1 MPRRFQRPRGAV
13 FLAVLPVV
21 LLLGVLTAG
30 PAAAGGTCHQP
41 VTDAAGT
48 RVEMRDMCFSPTVLR
63 VKPGDTVTFVN
74 RDQVAHPVAGAN
86 TTWVLDE
93 TGSASARFD
102 KAGVFAYFCHAHIG
116 MVGVVVVGDGNAA
129 GAAVVDAVQP
139 DPGSA
144 GAAAAPAAAE
154 APAVAPIAAAE
165 PAAATATA
173 PGQGRT
179 VAVIAIGALTAL
191 GGFALFR
198 RRTSPGTTHR

>member
-144 GAAAAPAAAE
+144 GAAAAPAA
-154 APAVAPIAAAE
+154 
-165 PAAATATA
+165 TATA

-191 GGFALFR
+191 GGFALLR